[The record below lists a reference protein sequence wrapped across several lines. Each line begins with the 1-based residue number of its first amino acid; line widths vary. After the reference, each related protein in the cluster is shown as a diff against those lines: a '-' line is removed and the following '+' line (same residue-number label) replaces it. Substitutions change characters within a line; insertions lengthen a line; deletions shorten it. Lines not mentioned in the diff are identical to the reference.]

1 MLNMLGGKKA
11 LDPLKEPVK
20 KKIKELFNDISL
32 KKMMKTLIHQKN
44 SKKT

>member
-11 LDPLKEPVK
+11 LNPLKEPVK

-32 KKMMKTLIHQKN
+32 KKIDENFNPQKN
-44 SKKT
+44 LRKT